1 MIMGL
6 TLILIFFINASEP
19 KVHMKRGGLLYGTIA
34 YMSVVLWAL
43 FFVLNFHAF
52 TSYVL
57 DSLLYIT
64 VFNTAIL
71 VTLCAQRIGRSAL
84 AK

>member
-1 MIMGL
+1 ML
-6 TLILIFFINASEP
+6 
-19 KVHMKRGGLLYGTIA
+19 
-34 YMSVVLWAL
+34 VVLWAL
-43 FFVLNFHAF
+43 FFVLDFHTS

-57 DSLLYIT
+57 GSLLYIV

-71 VTLCAQRIGRSAL
+71 VTLCALRVGRSAL